1 MSLFESHVA
10 FLRELDARLE
20 SDADRVVVFRLDLD
34 RFARIAQTFG
44 DAVAALVWEELTARI
59 RLFVATDEEFLA
71 SFHDGSVTGILSVD
85 DPGPDAM
92 ERLGMAMIASE
103 TAPVMLPGQ
112 PPISV
117 GCNVGLSSAA
127 RLAHPDPFR
136 LIGTAEAAVQQANAF
151 GSRRAVVYRVARMDD
166 PNRPVHVYAD
176 MLPGIHEGRFRP
188 CFQPIVTLP
197 DRRVVA
203 LEGLLRWDHPVLGPV
218 APGDFLS
225 EAEESGLIRDI
236 DVRGWDAAAKEV
248 AELGDHPDLLLH
260 LNVAA
265 ADFEIPDLVDVVGQ
279 SVTRSG
285 LDPRRLVFDVAE
297 SAMALDWNRA
307 RRQLVGLKSLGA
319 SLAVDNFGG
328 DGDMLLDRLGTGLF
342 TWLKIDR
349 GLLFPSRPTSRS
361 GALVDGL
368 VAMAHGMGMRVV
380 GEGIESEAQFHRA
393 IEAGC
398 DYGQGFLFSVVLRAD
413 ELADALTHGDVA

>member
-1 MSLFESHVA
+1 MQESRIA
-10 FLRELDARLE
+10 FLHALDARLE
-20 SDADRVVVFRLDLD
+20 SDADRVVVVRVDLD
-34 RFARIAQTFG
+34 RFPRIARTFG
-44 DAVAALVWEELTARI
+44 EAVADQVWTELAARA
-59 RLFVATDEEFLA
+59 RTFVATDEELLE
-71 SFHDGSVTGILSVD
+71 SKHDGSMTGILSVED
-85 DPGPDAM
+85 VSPDSI

-103 TAPVMLPGQ
+103 TGPIILPGQ

-117 GCNVGLSSAA
+117 GCNVGMSSAA
-127 RLAHPDPFR
+127 RLVHPDPFR

-151 GSRRAVVYRVARMDD
+151 GSRRAVVYRVARVDD

-203 LEGLLRWDHPVLGPV
+203 LEGLLRWDHPVLGAV
-218 APGDFLS
+218 APGDFLP

-236 DVRGWDAAAKEV
+236 DVRGWDAAARVV
-248 AELGDHPDLLLH
+248 ADLDDPDLLLH

-279 SVTRSG
+279 SVSRSG

-297 SAMALDWNRA
+297 TAMALDWSRA

-328 DGDMLLDRLGTGLF
+328 EGDMLLDRLGTGLF

-361 GALVDGL
+361 DALVDGL

-380 GEGIESEAQFHRA
+380 GEGIESEAQLLRA

-398 DYGQGFLFSVVLRAD
+398 DYGQGFLFSVVLRED
-413 ELADALTHGDVA
+413 ELAGALRDSNAS